1 MHNSLSLLVHTVY
14 NISNCDMYNNPLA
27 ISLLIMM
34 HLQWRFRNL
43 AHAHIAGRC
52 GLERYCARTNYNIIR
67 MRNLSSTENGT
78 LANVRRALSS
88 FELHN
93 YIAIAGISSARF
105 LEYPASLCGSSDER
119 AAPVV
124 GLLSCASCI

>member
-1 MHNSLSLLVHTVY
+1 MRTSLVGVVSSDT
-14 NISNCDMYNNPLA
+14 A
-27 ISLLIMM
+27 RA
-34 HLQWRFRNL
+34 RF
-43 AHAHIAGRC
+43 I
-52 GLERYCARTNYNIIR
+52 YYNIIR
-67 MRNLSSTENGT
+67 MRNLTNGT
-78 LANVRRALSS
+78 PANVRRALSS
-88 FELHN
+88 FELHK